1 MTKKTEPVAI
11 LTKKELAIVRRVGKR
26 IKTERGACFTNA
38 QRLVH
43 YSYDGNGILY
53 HEGSLRLPGRTLAH
67 AWNSI
72 NGKLIDVS
80 HSFQQIVDPEL
91 YHLYECKVTCTKD
104 QILAEFIERY
114 CWHWMGDS
122 TEYGELLSIT

>member
-26 IKTERGACFTNA
+26 IKTERGACFANA

-43 YSYDGNGILY
+43 YSDDGDGILY
-53 HEGSLRLPGRTLAH
+53 HEGSLRLQGRTLAH

-80 HSFQQIVDPEL
+80 HPFQQIVDPEL
-91 YHLYECKVTCTKD
+91 YPAYEPKLTATKT
-104 QILAEFIERY
+104 QIMAMFLADY
-114 CWHWMGDS
+114 CWHWMGDCIQ
-122 TEYGELLSIT
+122 YGKLDEES